1 MNMQVKG
8 LLDQLEEVREQ
19 LLAFADDAFH
29 SIDYRNPEQLARGT
43 AFIGEFNERLT
54 TFDQL
59 AAELS
64 RMIQQHTHLS
74 IADTPPTLPTDRA
87 EFERITR
94 ELDTATPHSIDES
107 FTYKRPYGFI
117 LRQHAYKD
125 LLTWKQLYEA
135 LCRILADLDPDRWAA
150 VPDNPAF
157 TSAQNRKAFSRD
169 PRDLRGPLP
178 AVRGIYPEAHY
189 SANSIRDNIAK
200 LLAGFGIGHTELK
213 IYLRQ
218 DRDARP
224 DVA

>member
-8 LLDQLEEVREQ
+8 LLDQVEEVREQ

-43 AFIGEFNERLT
+43 QFISEFNERLAA
-54 TFDQL
+54 FDQL

-64 RMIQQHTHLS
+64 RMIQQYTHVSVEDKALPPP
-74 IADTPPTLPTDRA
+74 ADRS
-87 EFERITR
+87 EWERITR
-94 ELDTATPHSIDES
+94 ELDNATPHYLDES

-117 LRQHAYKD
+117 LRQQAD
-125 LLTWKQLYEA
+125 TDILTWKHLYEA
-135 LCRILADLDPDRWAA
+135 VCRILADLDPDRWAA
-150 VPDNPAF
+150 VPDNPIF

-169 PRDLRGPLP
+169 PHDLRSPLP
-178 AVRGIYPEAHY
+178 VIQGVNVESHY
-189 SANSIRDNIAK
+189 SANSIRDNMAK
-200 LLAGFGIGHTELK
+200 LLTVFGINRDELK

-218 DRDARP
+218 DRDARA